1 MNKSS
6 KLSSIGGLI
15 VAGAALGLYL
25 GSSAISEINPAYYS
39 TPFAASSFHS
49 DLVPNPGDRDS
60 AQPLPELTEVLTDVR
75 ATCVSCSLAPDEYA
89 LINYPSADI
98 HGSYAAAP
106 AEAVVAEA
114 DEYVSQ
120 GLSPREARDIARYA
134 HYRVSEDEEGPAPA
148 AQAEQ
153 DRGEEAAAS
162 ASEEEGAPA
171 I

>member
-39 TPFAASSFHS
+39 TPFAASSFHT

-60 AQPLPELTEVLTDVR
+60 AQPLPELAQVVSDVG

-89 LINYPSADI
+89 LIDYPSPDTYD
-98 HGSYAAAP
+98 SYRAAP
-106 AEAVVAEA
+106 AEVVLAEA
-114 DEYVSQ
+114 DKYVSP
-120 GLSPREARDIARYA
+120 GLSPGEARDIVRYA
-134 HYRVSEDEEGPAPA
+134 HYRVSQDEEGPALDA
-148 AQAEQ
+148 DAEQ
-153 DRGEEAAAS
+153 DRGEETPVER
-162 ASEEEGAPA
+162 EEEDAPA
-171 I
+171 T

>member
-39 TPFAASSFHS
+39 TPFAASSFHT

-60 AQPLPELTEVLTDVR
+60 AQALPELAEVVTDVR
-75 ATCVSCSLAPDEYA
+75 ASCVSCSLAPDEYA
-89 LINYPSADI
+89 LINYPSADNY
-98 HGSYAAAP
+98 GSYAAAP

-120 GLSPREARDIARYA
+120 GLSPREASDIARYA
-134 HYRVSEDEEGPAPA
+134 HYRVSEDEAAPAPA
-148 AQAEQ
+148 AETEQ
-153 DRGEEAAAS
+153 ERSEEAAAN
-162 ASEEEGAPA
+162 SEDEGAPA

>member
-49 DLVPNPGDRDS
+49 DLVPNSGDRDS
-60 AQPLPELTEVLTDVR
+60 AQPLPELAEVVTEVG
-75 ATCVSCSLAPDEYA
+75 ATCVSCRLAPDEYA
-89 LINYPSADI
+89 LINYPSSDI
-98 HGSYAAAP
+98 YGSDAAAP
-106 AEAVVAEA
+106 AEVVVAEA

-120 GLSPREARDIARYA
+120 GLSPREARDIVRSA
-134 HYRVSEDEEGPAPA
+134 HYRVSQDEEGPALDA
-148 AQAEQ
+148 DAEP
-153 DRGEEAAAS
+153 DRGGETPVER
-162 ASEEEGAPA
+162 EKEDAPA
-171 I
+171 T